1 MIQEDFFA
9 LATLFHQWKELVRTT
24 GDMWMVGLD
33 NIVGIFSTLVIL
45 KGQHFKILRNKIM
58 Q

>member
-33 NIVGIFSTLVIL
+33 NIVVFFSTLVIL
-45 KGQHFKILRNKIM
+45 
-58 Q
+58 